1 MTNKYNILNKKIIL
15 GVASPWSKRKG
26 LEDFIKLSSILDE
39 DFVIVLV
46 GLNDK
51 QMKNLPNNIIG
62 IKRTNN
68 QIELAEIYSAADL
81 LFNPTYEDNY
91 PTVNLESI
99 SCGTPVL
106 TYNTGGSPEFIK
118 FVDNNFGQYVL
129 DKNIQIPNDTKV
141 IINLY
146 IN

>member
-1 MTNKYNILNKKIIL
+1 MFFLSEKKVGEEEL
-15 GVASPWSKRKG
+15 
-26 LEDFIKLSSILDE
+26 LLDE
-39 DFVIVLV
+39 ERRNSCKSTGRRLTYRKSLI
-46 GLNDK
+46 LNDK

-129 DKNIQIPNDTKV
+129 DKNNF
-141 IINLY
+141 
-146 IN
+146 